1 MRENW
6 IHYVDKWLQQN
17 PGTIHK
23 MGRKKQSSARKVAVK
38 KKASIPVAKAV
49 SGSRGLPRT
58 LEGCRKQIDSI
69 DSRIIELLDQRAR
82 VARRVGQIKDRAG
95 RPMFDA
101 GRHIQKL
108 NRMAQR
114 GAGEFPS
121 DGLRLV
127 FGEIMSAC
135 LSLEAHQMIGFL
147 GPVATFS
154 HIAASRAFGRSVSYE
169 PMGSIRE
176 IFEAVE
182 KEWIQFGIVPIEN
195 STGGVI
201 HTTLDELMN
210 STLAICAEIHTPIH
224 HNLMSRA
231 KSMAGIRKVCTHPQI
246 LSQCREWLQKNLPK
260 VAQIEVASSGEGV
273 KLALKNKTIAAIGPD
288 LASKINNLPIMKK
301 RIEDRKDN
309 ITRFLIIG
317 HQSPAPSGHDKTSI
331 MFSIKDEPGGL
342 KRLLAPFSD
351 RGINLTKIESRPS
364 RRRAWDYIFFVDLLG
379 HMDDKPVIEALEKMK
394 PYTTFVR
401 ILGSY
406 PLDKRHTAHF

>member
-1 MRENW
+1 M
-6 IHYVDKWLQQN
+6 VQGKKS
-17 PGTIHK
+17 PA
-23 MGRKKQSSARKVAVK
+23 RKKPVK
-38 KKASIPVAKAV
+38 KRASKPSSQTASK
-49 SGSRGLPRT
+49 GKGLPRT
-58 LEGCRKQIDSI
+58 LEGCRKRIDTIDSQ
-69 DSRIIELLDQRAR
+69 IIELLDKRAC
-82 VARRVGQIKDRAG
+82 VARQVGHIKDRVG

-108 NRMAQR
+108 NTMARR
-114 GAGEFPS
+114 GAGDFPS

-135 LSLEAHQMIGFL
+135 LSLEAHQSIGYL
-147 GPVATFS
+147 GPEATFS
-154 HIAASRAFGRSVSYE
+154 HIAATRAFGRSVSYE

-182 KEWIQFGIVPIEN
+182 KSWIQFGIVPVEN

-210 STLAICAEIHTPIH
+210 SSLSICAEIHTPIQ
-224 HNLMSRA
+224 HNLMCRA
-231 KSMAGIRKVCTHPQI
+231 KTMARIQKVCTHPQI
-246 LSQCREWLQKNLPK
+246 LSQCREWLQKNLPHA
-260 VAQIEVASSGEGV
+260 AQIEVASSGEGV

-288 LASKINNLPIMKK
+288 LASKIHNLPIL
-301 RIEDRKDN
+301 RRRVEDRKDN

-317 HQSPAPSGHDKTSI
+317 HQSPSPSGQDKTSI

-351 RGINLTKIESRPS
+351 KGINLTKIESRPS
-364 RRRAWDYIFFVDLLG
+364 RKKAWDYIFFVDLLG
-379 HMDDKPVIEALEKMK
+379 HMDNKPLIKALEEMR
-394 PYTTFVR
+394 PHTNFVR

-406 PLDKRHTAHF
+406 PLDTQNTTNF